1 MNAAIMTLVGI
12 VHGIQ
17 RLVHVTVFT
26 LVGIFHGIQRV
37 AMIFSHGAELLGKD
51 LAATRL
57 GKTTPLRLVARV
69 IQDLGDDDATHMA
82 ASVSYYAILSLFP
95 LVLGLTAIVG
105 IVADSPEQQEQVVD
119 FIVDY
124 LPGSETFV
132 RDSIGGVVKFRTVT
146 GIISI
151 LSLFWAGSA
160 VFGSITRAVNRAWDV
175 SRDPPFYKNK
185 PRQLAMAAGIS
196 LLFWLSVSIS
206 SVIHWAASIEIGGS
220 SLESLVGGEVT
231 SVLFRIP
238 AFLMTV
244 VIFAVIY
251 KILPNAETRWRY
263 IWLGI
268 IIAAAL
274 FEACKHLFLWYI
286 GNFAQYDQVYG
297 NIASVVVLMVWAY
310 VSAFILILGAEIA
323 SEYTRI
329 KLGVERGQAYPSRS

>member
-1 MNAAIMTLVGI
+1 MNAIVTTLIGI
-12 VHGIQ
+12 IHIIQ
-17 RLVHVTVFT
+17 RT
-26 LVGIFHGIQRV
+26 GSIFGQGVEQLKR
-37 AMIFSHGAELLGKD
+37 E
-51 LAATRL
+51 LAATKL
-57 GKTTPLRLVARV
+57 GKTTPVRLVVRV
-69 IQDLGDDDATHMA
+69 VQDLGDDDATHMA

-105 IVADSPEQQEQVVD
+105 IVADSPDQQEQVVE

-124 LPGSETFV
+124 LPGSENFV

-175 SRDPPFYKNK
+175 PRDPPFYKNK

-196 LLFWLSVSIS
+196 SLFWISVSVS
-206 SVIHWAASIEIGGS
+206 GAIHWATSIEIGGS
-220 SLESLVGGEVT
+220 SLESLVGGDVT

-251 KILPNAETRWRY
+251 KILPNAETRWWY

-274 FEACKHLFLWYI
+274 FEGCKHLFLWYI

-329 KLGVERGQAYPSRS
+329 KLGVERGQAYPRGS

>member
-12 VHGIQ
+12 VHGTQ

-26 LVGIFHGIQRV
+26 LVGIFHAIQRV
-37 AMIFSHGAELLGKD
+37 AMIFSHGAERLGKD

-105 IVADSPEQQEQVVD
+105 IVADSPDQQEQVVE

-151 LSLFWAGSA
+151 LSLLWAGSA

-196 LLFWLSVSIS
+196 LLFWISVSIS
-206 SVIHWAASIEIGGS
+206 GAIHWAASIEIGGY
-220 SLESLVGGEVT
+220 SLESLVGGDVT
-231 SVLFRIP
+231 SVLLRIP

-251 KILPNAETRWRY
+251 KVLPNAETRWRY

-329 KLGVERGQAYPSRS
+329 RLGVERGQAYPSRS